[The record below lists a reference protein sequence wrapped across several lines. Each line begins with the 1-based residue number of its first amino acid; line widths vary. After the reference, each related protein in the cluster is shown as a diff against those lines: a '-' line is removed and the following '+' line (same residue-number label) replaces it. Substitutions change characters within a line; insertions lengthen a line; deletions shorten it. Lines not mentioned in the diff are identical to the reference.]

1 MSAPGGITTVI
12 SDFGGV
18 LTTPLVQSFAAVQDE
33 TGIPFEELAKA
44 MGQIE
49 QDDGKHPLYELE
61 KGNLSEVDFLAKLG
75 DELEPALGHRPELH
89 RFSEI
94 YFEALHPNP
103 PMIDLMREAKDGG
116 HRMGLLTNNV
126 REWEPLWRSMLPVDE
141 IFEVVVD
148 SGFVGL
154 RKPDPAIYEMTLE
167 RLGGVPAEECLFIDD
182 IDVNCVAARE
192 LGMSAVH
199 YQYNDQAIPE
209 IREALGLADSG
220 N

>member
-1 MSAPGGITTVI
+1 MSDPAKITTVI

-33 TGIPFEELAKA
+33 TGIAFEELAKA
-44 MGQIE
+44 MARIQE
-49 QDDGKHPLYELE
+49 EDGRHPLYELE
-61 KGNLSEVDFLAKLG
+61 TGKLTEAEFLRKLG
-75 DELEPALGHRPELH
+75 ESLEPALGHRPELH

-94 YFEALHPNP
+94 YFDALHPNE
-103 PMIDLMREAKDGG
+103 PMIDLMREAKQGG

-148 SGFVGL
+148 SGFVGC
-154 RKPDPAIYEMTLE
+154 RKPDREIYDITLE
-167 RLGGVPAEECLFIDD
+167 RMGVPAEECLFVDD
-182 IDVNCVAARE
+182 IDVNCDAARE

-199 YQYNDQAIPE
+199 YQHNDQAIPE
-209 IREALGLADSG
+209 IRETLGL
-220 N
+220 

>member
-1 MSAPGGITTVI
+1 MSEQGGITTVI

-33 TGIPFEELAKA
+33 TGIPFEELANA
-44 MGQIE
+44 MARIQE
-49 QDDGKHPLYELE
+49 EDGRHPLYELE
-61 KGNLSEVDFLAKLG
+61 TGNLTEVEFLQKLG
-75 DELEPALGHRPELH
+75 DSLEPVLGHRPELH

-94 YFEALHPNP
+94 YFEALHPNG
-103 PMIDLMREAKDGG
+103 PMIDLMREAKESG

-148 SGFVGL
+148 SGFVGC
-154 RKPDPAIYEMTLE
+154 RKPDREIYDLTLE
-167 RLGGVPAEECLFIDD
+167 RMGVEAEECLFVDD
-182 IDVNCVAARE
+182 IDVNCGAARE

-199 YQYNDQAIPE
+199 YQHNDQAIPE
-209 IREALGLADSG
+209 IRETLGL
-220 N
+220 